1 MRIFLT
7 GATGFIGSA
16 IVPELLRAGH
26 QVLGLARSEAGEQRL
41 RNAGAEPHRGDIAD
55 PDSLRQGAGQCDG
68 VIHTAFDHDFSRFA
82 ENCRKD
88 ARVIEALGQA
98 LNGSDRPLIITSA
111 TPMGM
116 LTPDRP
122 AREDQFEPASPNPRV
137 ASEQAGERLLQAGV
151 NVRVVRLSQI
161 HDTVKQGLVS
171 DVVALARRTG
181 VSAYVGG
188 GLNNWSAA
196 QVGDAARLY
205 RLALEKGQAGR
216 RYHATAENALPFRQ
230 IAAAVGRG
238 LGLPVVSLSPDEA
251 AQSLGHLAAFAGK
264 EMSASSDITRREL
277 DWSPTGPGLIADIG
291 AMLAR
296 ESRS

>member
-16 IVPELLRAGH
+16 IVTELLGSGH
-26 QVLGLARSEAGEQRL
+26 QVLGLTRSGAGAERL
-41 RNAGAEPHRGDIAD
+41 RNAGADAHLGDITD
-55 PDSLRQGAGQCDG
+55 LDGLRGGAEQCDG

-82 ENCRKD
+82 ENCQKD
-88 ARVIEALGQA
+88 ARVIETLGAALK
-98 LNGSDRPLIITSA
+98 GSDRPLVVTSA

-116 LTPDRP
+116 TTPDRP
-122 AREDQFEPASPNPRV
+122 AREDQFNPASPNPRV
-137 ASEQAGERLLQAGV
+137 ASELAGERMLQVGV
-151 NVRVVRLSQI
+151 NVTVVRLSQI

-181 VSAYVGG
+181 VSACVGE

-196 QVGDAARLY
+196 HISDAARLY
-205 RLALEKGQAGR
+205 RLALEKARAGA

-230 IAAAVGRG
+230 IAQAVGRG
-238 LGLPVVSLSPDEA
+238 LDLPVVSLSPEA
-251 AQSLGHLAAFAGK
+251 AAEQLGHLAGFMGK
-264 EMSASSDITRREL
+264 EMSASSEITRREL
-277 DWSPTGPGLIADIG
+277 DWTPTGPGLIADIE

-296 ESRS
+296 ET